1 MLKIQSFHG
10 QPNLGLCEHF
20 VLFIWFIPFFSPS
33 QKDSCFS
40 SEAFSYYCKQVSILL
55 YEIFDVLFEITTL
68 KNQHI
73 D

>member
-40 SEAFSYYCKQVSILL
+40 SQKHLAIIASLHSI
-55 YEIFDVLFEITTL
+55 V
-68 KNQHI
+68 
-73 D
+73 